1 MSLRDFVKNRSNP
14 QKRGFINLDCFTLF
28 AMTYIF
34 VITRAKPEAKA
45 RRWRVIQMWIDA
57 FLNNN
62 GLHAVCLWQAH
73 CVNIQR
79 EARKGLKPPCY
90 KKVDC
95 FVSLAMTKKVK
106 VEMTMIEEIKED
118 KIND

>member
-1 MSLRDFVKNRSNP
+1 
-14 QKRGFINLDCFTLF
+14 
-28 AMTYIF
+28 
-34 VITRAKPEAKA
+34 
-45 RRWRVIQMWIDA
+45 MWIDA

-62 GLHAVCLWQAH
+62 VAVAH